1 MKNLNPS
8 KATMPDEIPAR
19 ILKEYAHAFAPQ
31 LASFY
36 NISLSRGEV
45 PSESRQTNVI
55 RIQEG

>member
-1 MKNLNPS
+1 
-8 KATMPDEIPAR
+8 MPDEIPAR